1 MSASAL
7 EMLDSNVLTYAFST
21 DPRADIADGLL
32 RKGCVISVQ
41 ALNEFTNVARRKI
54 KMPWNDIRE
63 AVKATRALSGPVVPL
78 EIEAHADAIAIAER
92 YQLSF
97 FDALMV
103 AVGIKAGCSVLWSE
117 DMQNGLLIEGKL
129 RIRNPFQ

>member
-41 ALNEFTNVARRKI
+41 ALNEFTNVARRK
-54 KMPWNDIRE
+54 MGMSWGEIRE
-63 AVKATRALSGPVVPL
+63 AESANKGLCRPAIPL
-78 EIEAHADAIAIAER
+78 EIESHPK
-92 YQLSF
+92 
-97 FDALMV
+97 
-103 AVGIKAGCSVLWSE
+103 AVV
-117 DMQNGLLIEGKL
+117 Q
-129 RIRNPFQ
+129 RNISSTTM